1 MLIPK
6 WVIYTEPYKAQ
17 RPWHKGGGAEKMLE
31 LEDGQEFYET
41 LLLGMRAW
49 HGHCIHE
56 LTTVSKLPAQDQP
69 VNDFGVDGR
78 RLINPIPD

>member
-1 MLIPK
+1 M
-6 WVIYTEPYKAQ
+6 
-17 RPWHKGGGAEKMLE
+17 GGAEKMSE